1 MPGGDWEALTAYA
14 GKGRRL
20 SAEALHEAL
29 EEGGARPGVVRM

>member
-20 SAEALHEAL
+20 SD
-29 EEGGARPGVVRM
+29 EELNEVIEEVGGRPGVVRM